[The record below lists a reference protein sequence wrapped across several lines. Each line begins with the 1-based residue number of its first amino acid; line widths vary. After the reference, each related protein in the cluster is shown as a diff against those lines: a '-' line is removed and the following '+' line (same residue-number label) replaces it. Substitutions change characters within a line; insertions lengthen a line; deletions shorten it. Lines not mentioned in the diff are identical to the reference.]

1 MKKDS
6 VYKCPVCGLVLT
18 VLNGCSCEQG
28 VFCCGREM
36 VLMPE
41 QTADSAAEKHVPF
54 PAADPQSGLLK
65 VTVGEKR
72 THPMTEEHHIEWIE
86 VRSGA
91 MVYRKELCPGEEPCA
106 VFPVKPEAGMVIR
119 EYCNVHGL
127 WSYEIQ

>member
-54 PAADPQSGLLK
+54 PSADPQNGLLK
-65 VTVGEKR
+65 VMVGQNMA
-72 THPMTEEHHIEWIE
+72 HPMTGQHHIEWIE
-86 VRSGA
+86 VRSGDR
-91 MVYRKELCPGEEPCA
+91 VYRKELHAGEEPCA
-106 VFPVKPEAGMVIR
+106 VFPVKLEAGMILR

-127 WSYEIQ
+127 WSYKIK